1 MKVNYSDEKVI
12 KGENSIFLAGP
23 TPRDINVQTWRTE
36 AIRILE
42 ELGFDG
48 IVYVP
53 ERNFDDRTFD
63 YDDQYWWEREAL
75 HNASAILI
83 WIPRDLK
90 TMPAFTTNVEY
101 GKWSA
106 INIDKV
112 IYGRPDGSQKNKYID
127 QDYYVESGK
136 RFFNDLTEALKEAM
150 KVAKERKGLVDLDS
164 YELNIIKRTLKT
176 FPEAM
181 TLVSEVQ
188 FTPENFGTK
197 DDTKT
202 YGQLLFPNVDHN
214 QLKEFDRTILSVLL
228 YFYIKDNRYEKF
240 VELQSGDNKLTRETF
255 NELRKFMQENFNDP
269 EKERLL
275 LYYMVINDLGKS
287 QQIIDTLKDKG
298 IENVDHDVLLS
309 YLFQLG
315 MLPTINTFSDE
326 NKESLAHV
334 LNNGINVG
342 QYIQGECVD
351 YSLNSVLNLSSFEKS
366 LMMAEAMLDI
376 GGVLGHNNNL
386 NGSMIL
392 NQSTADNILTAQEIL
407 TKSNDVTKVFDEFLS
422 RKADAMQIKSTNP
435 ELRKAITRICLMM
448 RLYRNEDVQIVE
460 DEIVNNA
467 SQYSFLIHEF
477 NKSGYNNEPA
487 ILLYYSPALL
497 SNTNGYFKRNNSQNS
512 LRDSLRICLPF
523 MQNVMMNIR
532 ENVKGEENGVI
543 TVMLRD
549 AAMIA
554 AQDPSQLESLD
565 VNVLSDSEAAV
576 KKK

>member
-1 MKVNYSDEKVI
+1 
-12 KGENSIFLAGP
+12 
-23 TPRDINVQTWRTE
+23 
-36 AIRILE
+36 
-42 ELGFDG
+42 
-48 IVYVP
+48 
-53 ERNFDDRTFD
+53 
-63 YDDQYWWEREAL
+63 
-75 HNASAILI
+75 
-83 WIPRDLK
+83 
-90 TMPAFTTNVEY
+90 
-101 GKWSA
+101 
-106 INIDKV
+106 
-112 IYGRPDGSQKNKYID
+112 
-127 QDYYVESGK
+127 
-136 RFFNDLTEALKEAM
+136 
-150 KVAKERKGLVDLDS
+150 
-164 YELNIIKRTLKT
+164 
-176 FPEAM
+176 
-181 TLVSEVQ
+181 
-188 FTPENFGTK
+188 
-197 DDTKT
+197 
-202 YGQLLFPNVDHN
+202 
-214 QLKEFDRTILSVLL
+214 
-228 YFYIKDNRYEKF
+228 
-240 VELQSGDNKLTRETF
+240 
-255 NELRKFMQENFNDP
+255 
-269 EKERLL
+269 
-275 LYYMVINDLGKS
+275 
-287 QQIIDTLKDKG
+287 
-298 IENVDHDVLLS
+298 
-309 YLFQLG
+309 
-315 MLPTINTFSDE
+315 
-326 NKESLAHV
+326 
-334 LNNGINVG
+334 
-342 QYIQGECVD
+342 
-351 YSLNSVLNLSSFEKS
+351 
-366 LMMAEAMLDI
+366 MMAEAMLDI